1 MIAANYSEFRSK
13 MKEYLDQVEQEH
25 ETLILKRGKGKG
37 SVIISLEEYNSMI
50 ETMHVLSS
58 KENVKWLFESI
69 DQYKSGKTIG
79 KSLIEE

>member
-37 SVIISLEEYNSMI
+37 SVVISLEEYNSMI

-79 KSLIEE
+79 ESLIEE

>member
-79 KSLIEE
+79 ESLIEE

>member
-37 SVIISLEEYNSMI
+37 SVVISLEEYNSMI